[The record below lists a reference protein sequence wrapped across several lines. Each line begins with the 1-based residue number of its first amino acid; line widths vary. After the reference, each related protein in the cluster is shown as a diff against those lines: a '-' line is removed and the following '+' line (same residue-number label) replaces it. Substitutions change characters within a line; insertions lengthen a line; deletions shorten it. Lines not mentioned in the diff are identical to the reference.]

1 MFLNDSGPKLQRV
14 FDRSCGFWNVQSV
27 LMQHIE
33 YMVED
38 IIKLRSN
45 ARQPRLLCKMGPEE
59 VTESR
64 KLIDSWLNHL
74 QAA

>member
-1 MFLNDSGPKLQRV
+1 MFLNDSGPKLQKV
-14 FDRSCGFWNVQSV
+14 FDCSCGFWNVQSV

-45 ARQPRLLCKMGPEE
+45 ARLLCKMGPEE

-64 KLIDSWLNHL
+64 KLIYSWLNHL